1 MVQYPLDGARSFS
14 ASSRLHKRLSQNT
27 PGDNIRYQRSILRQP
42 FVQPA
47 LLAENEERA
56 PSVDSEHF
64 WVCVCVS
71 GFISRYDTELNE
83 V

>member
-1 MVQYPLDGARSFS
+1 
-14 ASSRLHKRLSQNT
+14 
-27 PGDNIRYQRSILRQP
+27 
-42 FVQPA
+42 VQPA